1 MQELIAFA
9 GNADND
15 WLRIYRLKLYAQEH
29 NIPVHINPS
38 LPPSGFPYIVLFDI
52 RYQGYCQIII
62 ALDSDS
68 RLETYG
74 V

>member
-9 GNADND
+9 GNADNN
-15 WLRIYRLKLYAQEH
+15 WLRIDKLKLYAQEH
-29 NIPVHINPS
+29 NIPVHTNPS
-38 LPPSGFPYIVLFDI
+38 LPPSFPYIVLFDI
-52 RYQGYCQIII
+52 RYHGYCQIII
-62 ALDSDS
+62 ALGENN